1 MEINADKIICKI
13 NKFIRANSL
22 KQKEP
27 VGTRK
32 EDFQNLNAES
42 ETRALKKK
50 LIGII
55 HCETNEIDE
64 DDIEYDSEELIENL
78 VCKICMSLKQ
88 SNSYQ

>member
-1 MEINADKIICKI
+1 M
-13 NKFIRANSL
+13 L
-22 KQKEP
+22 KAKPE
-27 VGTRK
+27 
-32 EDFQNLNAES
+32 LW
-42 ETRALKKK
+42 KKK

>member
-1 MEINADKIICKI
+1 LEINADKIICKI

-50 LIGII
+50 
-55 HCETNEIDE
+55 IDW
-64 DDIEYDSEELIENL
+64 NH
-78 VCKICMSLKQ
+78 SL
-88 SNSYQ
+88 

>member
-27 VGTRK
+27 VDTRK
-32 EDFQNLNAES
+32 EDFKS

-78 VCKICMSLKQ
+78 ACKICMSLKQ
-88 SNSYQ
+88 SNRC